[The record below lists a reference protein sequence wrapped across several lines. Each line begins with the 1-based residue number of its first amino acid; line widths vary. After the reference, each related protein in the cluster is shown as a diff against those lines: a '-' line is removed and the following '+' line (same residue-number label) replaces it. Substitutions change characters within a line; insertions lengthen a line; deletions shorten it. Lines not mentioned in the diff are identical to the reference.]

1 MGISTCMSVPLAP
14 KPHGEVLMDPDG
26 CLHAVGCITE
36 KNPKSFIVDNKHV
49 YPWFQGGGTISVFQ
63 QYLLHVVSCSVL
75 SNSCSPI
82 DWSPPGSSVYGIF
95 QARILDQVA
104 ISSFRGSSWPRDG
117 TRVSCISCMAGG
129 FFTTG
134 ATWEAPFAS
143 CMPLNR

>member
-1 MGISTCMSVPLAP
+1 MGISTGMSVPLAP

-82 DWSPPGSSVYGIF
+82 D
-95 QARILDQVA
+95 
-104 ISSFRGSSWPRDG
+104 
-117 TRVSCISCMAGG
+117 
-129 FFTTG
+129 
-134 ATWEAPFAS
+134 
-143 CMPLNR
+143 